1 MCGITG
7 FVDLRGRQPMSDMVA
22 IARDMADSLRHRGPD
37 DAGTWADE
45 EVGIVFG
52 HRRLAIIDLSR
63 EGRQPM
69 ISADVGDHTEAVI
82 DGKTGYVVPARDP
95 KALAE
100 AILRLAADGGARASM
115 GGKGEARVK
124 DYFSVARCVSDYVQL
139 YEGLAGPDHRLPRA
153 LRMIEKEPLCV
164 DS

>member
-1 MCGITG
+1 MWRDRYARHNGI
-7 FVDLRGRQPMSDMVA
+7 RRS
-22 IARDMADSLRHRGPD
+22 ARPTADVRHGDDRPRHRGPD

-45 EVGIVFG
+45 EVGIAFG

-69 ISADVGDHTEAVI
+69 ISADAGGHAEAVV
-82 DGKTGYVVPARDP
+82 DGETGYVVPARDP

-115 GGKGEARVK
+115 VERRKPA
-124 DYFSVARCVSDYVQL
+124 
-139 YEGLAGPDHRLPRA
+139 
-153 LRMIEKEPLCV
+153 
-164 DS
+164 